1 MPSDLL
7 AGLESWKRSFGTA
20 DPAQLERLL
29 DEIAGCTFSDAGSL
43 IRLHEDLLFIRA
55 YPATP
60 VVARHADEILYRF
73 AQRVEGLRADGTDLT
88 PFEESEVS
96 GIAGTCFSAVF
107 SYSAARSISRRRSG
121 NIDINWD
128 AWDTDNLGSLLQRFV
143 PLMDEDWPVEAHV
156 PYRAWF
162 AAGRRH
168 GQTDLAWLL
177 DRIGKLPLSSR
188 EQADLY
194 DALRVPLLWN
204 LGADPASRSCLRLPG
219 RSLFFHSEP
228 LIRRSDVSLRQELD
242 SPPLPTDRVSAKD
255 AGRILELIVD
265 TSAMRYRELYGFN
278 HPEKAGMV
286 RAELGRGV
294 EVFFFGVPP
303 EWRLPLRAYH
313 AGMFFKNGVPAG
325 YIETLSLFER
335 SEIGFNLYYTFRE
348 GESAWL
354 YVRLLKLVHQLLGTT
369 CFSVDP
375 YQLGRDNPEAI
386 DSGAFWFYRKLG
398 FRPLD
403 PEVRRVLASEEKRM
417 LRAPGHRSSGKTLQR
432 LAQGYIQWDGNG
444 DDPGAWDRF
453 RVRNI
458 GLAAH
463 RRGLQDGA
471 GFDGMLRLIPGVH
484 RWSQS
489 ERDGIRAIAEAKQGR
504 QDEARYLQL
513 MQGHSRLRAAVVELG
528 STMPS
533 ESE

>member
-1 MPSDLL
+1 MSSDLL

-29 DEIAGCTFSDAGSL
+29 EDIAGYSFSDAGSL
-43 IRLHEDLLFIRA
+43 IRLHEDLLFLRA

-60 VVARHADEILYRF
+60 GVARLADQILYRF
-73 AQRVEGLRADGTDLT
+73 AARVEALRADGRDLT

-107 SYSAARSISRRRSG
+107 SYAAARSISMRRPG
-121 NIDINWD
+121 NFDINWD
-128 AWDTDNLGSLLQRFV
+128 AWDTDNLGSLLRRFV

-162 AAGRRH
+162 DAGRKR

-177 DRIGKLPLSSR
+177 NGIGKLPLLSR
-188 EQADLY
+188 EQAELY
-194 DALRVPLLWN
+194 DSLRVPLLWD

-219 RSLFFHSEP
+219 SSRFFHREP
-228 LIRRSDVSLRQELD
+228 LIRRSEVSLRRELD
-242 SPPLPTDRVSAKD
+242 SPPLPVNRVPRKD

-278 HPEKAGMV
+278 HPEKAGMI

-375 YQLGRDNPEAI
+375 YQIGRDNPEAI
-386 DSGAFWFYRKLG
+386 ESGAFWFYRKLG

-403 PEVRRVLASEEKRM
+403 PQVRRVLALEEKRM
-417 LRAPGHRSSGKTLQR
+417 FRDPGHRSSRKTLQR
-432 LAQGYIQWDGNG
+432 LADGYILWDGNG
-444 DDPGAWDRF
+444 DHPGDWDRF
-453 RVRNI
+453 RVRDI

-463 RRGLQDGA
+463 RRGSCDGS
-471 GFDGMLRLIPGVH
+471 GFESMLKLIPGLD

-489 ERDGIRAIAEAKQGR
+489 ERDGISTIMEAKQSS
-504 QDEARYLQL
+504 QDEARYLRL
-513 MQGHSRLRAAVVELG
+513 TQGHPRLRAAVVKLG
-528 STMPS
+528 SGIPS
-533 ESE
+533 GSG

>member
-1 MPSDLL
+1 MDYV
-7 AGLESWKRSFGTA
+7 EHKT
-20 DPAQLERLL
+20 QLTV
-29 DEIAGCTFSDAGSL
+29 G
-43 IRLHEDLLFIRA
+43 
-55 YPATP
+55 PK
-60 VVARHADEILYRF
+60 
-73 AQRVEGLRADGTDLT
+73 
-88 PFEESEVS
+88 
-96 GIAGTCFSAVF
+96 
-107 SYSAARSISRRRSG
+107 

-128 AWDTDNLGSLLQRFV
+128 VWDTDNLGSLLRRFV
-143 PLMDEDWPVEAHV
+143 PFMDEDWPVEAHV
-156 PYRAWF
+156 AYRAWF
-162 AAGRRH
+162 AAGRKQ

-177 DRIGKLPLSSR
+177 ERIGGLPLTNR
-188 EQADLY
+188 EQAELY
-194 DALRVPLLWN
+194 DSHRVPLLWK
-204 LGADPASRSCLRLPG
+204 LGADPASRSCLRLPE
-219 RSLFFHSEP
+219 RSLFFLRQP
-228 LIRRSDVSLRQELD
+228 LIRRSDVSLQRELD
-242 SPPLPTDRVSAKD
+242 SRPLPVEQVSPED

-278 HPEKAGMV
+278 HPEKTGMV

-335 SEIGFNLYYTFRE
+335 SEVGFNVYYTFRE

-354 YVRLLKLVHQLLGTT
+354 YVRLLKLVRQLLGTT

-375 YQLGRDNPEAI
+375 YQIGHDNPEAI

-417 LRAPGHRSSGKTLQR
+417 LRTPGHRSSRKTLQR
-432 LAQGYIQWDGNG
+432 LAEGYIQWDGSGGGTG
-444 DDPGAWDRF
+444 DWDQF
-453 RVRNI
+453 RVRSI

-463 RRGLQDGA
+463 RRGLQRDA
-471 GFDGMLRLIPGVH
+471 GINGILELIPGIH
-484 RWSQS
+484 RWSEA
-489 ERDGIRAIAEAKQGR
+489 ERNGISAIAEAKQSR
-504 QDEARYLQL
+504 EDEARYLRL
-513 MQGHSRLRAAVVELG
+513 MQGHSRLRTAVVELG
-528 STMPS
+528 SRITP